1 MVRKT
6 IQFKMLLTP
15 EQLILLKTILESSQ
29 EDSEEHRRLF
39 NKFLYGGILS
49 LNADEL
55 ATLRTSFKE
64 DAVLS

>member
-6 IQFKMLLTP
+6 IEFKMLLTP
-15 EQLILLKTILESSQ
+15 EQLILLKVILERGQ
-29 EDSEEHRRLF
+29 DDSEEHRRLF

-49 LNADEL
+49 LNSEEL
-55 ATLRTSFKE
+55 SSLRTSLKE